1 MQPAV
6 SSEQFP
12 WDTAE
17 SRPLVSSKSK
27 EAGEDYW
34 IDDKD
39 LEKSIQ
45 RKQAIK
51 NRKAMEGEIP
61 KEKLWSEV
69 FAPYKQNW
77 IGIISMVIV
86 LLSLIGTKFPELL
99 NQPVIPIPDL

>member
-51 NRKAMEGEIP
+51 NRKVRQGVSDVRLRRLER
-61 KEKLWSEV
+61 SQCSC
-69 FAPYKQNW
+69 F
-77 IGIISMVIV
+77 
-86 LLSLIGTKFPELL
+86 LSHH
-99 NQPVIPIPDL
+99 